1 MSDACDRARV
11 ALAFGRSDP
20 EVARH
25 VATCDVCRADVP
37 ALRHVATALAAAE
50 APSPPAALAARV
62 RAAAAPLLARHAR
75 VATLRTVARAVGA
88 AMLPLPLVLLVD
100 LYVLRAAYDA
110 LRAVFP
116 AALSLYFVLN
126 YTTLLAVLLTLAY
139 GAVPLLAERQARLR
153 REERHA

>member
-25 VATCDVCRADVP
+25 VATCDVCRADMP

-62 RAAAAPLLARHAR
+62 RAAAAPLLA
-75 VATLRTVARAVGA
+75 
-88 AMLPLPLVLLVD
+88 
-100 LYVLRAAYDA
+100 
-110 LRAVFP
+110 
-116 AALSLYFVLN
+116 
-126 YTTLLAVLLTLAY
+126 VLLTLAY